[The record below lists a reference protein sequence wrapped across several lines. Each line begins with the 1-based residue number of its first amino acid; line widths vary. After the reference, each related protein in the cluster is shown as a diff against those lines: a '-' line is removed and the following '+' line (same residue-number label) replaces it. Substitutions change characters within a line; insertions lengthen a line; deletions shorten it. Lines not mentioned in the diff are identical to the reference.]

1 MGHFDKKE
9 APGWPVLDS
18 VESLVEIV
26 TIVVWTAS
34 CHHAAV
40 NFGQYEYA
48 AFMPNHPTATRRPV
62 PLEGTPEFQ
71 ELERDPEAFYLSMV
85 SNETQA
91 TVIAT
96 TTEGL
101 SSHSTHEEYL
111 GQRSTPNWTS
121 DDKVGVLTR
130 ISCRSRSRILKICT
144 VFFSG
149 CLKYMDRGVDT
160 LPMHPDSMGHIC
172 ESMMGYLNV
181 MILEYDGRKNHV
193 LMLNLYKNQMTDNK
207 KMSKQLL

>member
-1 MGHFDKKE
+1 MKHVTLTYLTFPLAGDEAVRGDEELQNWWAEIRTVGHFDKKD

-18 VESLVEIV
+18 TESLVEIL

-48 AFMPNHPTATRRPV
+48 AFMPNHPTATRRLV
-62 PLEGTPEFQ
+62 PLEGTLEFE

-85 SNETQA
+85 SNKTQA

-121 DDKVGVLTR
+121 DDKVGLLT
-130 ISCRSRSRILKICT
+130 C
-144 VFFSG
+144 VF
-149 CLKYMDRGVDT
+149 M
-160 LPMHPDSMGHIC
+160 
-172 ESMMGYLNV
+172 
-181 MILEYDGRKNHV
+181 
-193 LMLNLYKNQMTDNK
+193 
-207 KMSKQLL
+207 